1 MRRLSN
7 FKRLPRVGLAS
18 ASVVAIALG
27 CAGSP
32 IGAVAGEEQS
42 ANSIS
47 RQVKDIFE
55 RAAKAVIKIHAI
67 DPHGQLCGTGFF
79 VDPTGT
85 LYTAYSVGGE
95 AENFTVEF
103 GGRKYAARQLLA
115 DVRSGEAVL
124 KV

>member
-32 IGAVAGEEQS
+32 IGAVAAEEQS

-55 RAAKAVIKIHAI
+55 RCAKAVIKIHAI

-95 AENFTVEF
+95 A
-103 GGRKYAARQLLA
+103 
-115 DVRSGEAVL
+115 
-124 KV
+124 